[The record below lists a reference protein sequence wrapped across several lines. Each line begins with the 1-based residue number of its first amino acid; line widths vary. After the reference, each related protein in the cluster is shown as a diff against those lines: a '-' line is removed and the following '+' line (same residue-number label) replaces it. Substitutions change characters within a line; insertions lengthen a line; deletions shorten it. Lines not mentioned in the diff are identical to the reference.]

1 MRDGED
7 RGAEEMS
14 ARLGMGPW
22 LDEWFSDGGDLATQ
36 GTLSSI
42 WRPFGL
48 SLLEEGLLLALS
60 G

>member
-1 MRDGED
+1 
-7 RGAEEMS
+7 MS
-14 ARLGMGPW
+14 PRLGMGPW
-22 LDEWFSDGGDLATQ
+22 LDEWFSDGGDFATQ

-48 SLLEEGLLLALS
+48 SLLEKGLLLALS